1 MTTLTTIFICIYA
14 LTMIISIVSAR
25 KASKRQNKFYQEL
38 IFEQRR
44 MFKITLDH
52 YDIYERA
59 NSITADLSKTMTGL
73 FRSFSTPDEE
83 TSTLEDLEKQYE
95 KAMQAGDIEK
105 AIELG
110 RMIDRKKN
118 NQ

>member
-1 MTTLTTIFICIYA
+1 MQTLTAIFISIYA
-14 LTMIISIVSAR
+14 ASMIYSIVSAR
-25 KASKRQNKFYQEL
+25 NANKRQQKFHEDL
-38 IFEQRR
+38 IWQL
-44 MFKITLDH
+44 KTLNYH
-52 YDIYERA
+52 EERYVNIYEAA

-73 FRSFSTPDEE
+73 FKSFTAPDIE

-95 KAMQAGDIEK
+95 KAMQAGNIEK